1 MAVDPLRVWRSG
13 IAGGTHPELQEYR
26 YRSASIVESR
36 ILERYTPGAEQL
48 CSALAISFPENLH
61 DK

>member
-1 MAVDPLRVWRSG
+1 MSVDPLLSLSSG
-13 IAGGTHPELQEYR
+13 IAGGMHLELQERR
-26 YRSASIVESR
+26 YRSASISETR
-36 ILERYTPGAEQL
+36 ILELYTPGAEQL